1 MDKVLLVQG
10 ANLCWLGKRE
20 PAIYGT
26 TSAAEVDAMAREH
39 AEQNGYVID
48 IFYTNHE
55 GACIDRIYQAAEEGA
70 AAIVMNPGGFTYA
83 GYAIADAIKAVA
95 PLPYVEIHI
104 SNQAARG
111 IQSAMAHV
119 AHCVIHGIG
128 VHGYLLALQAALHL
142 IRDRD

>member
-1 MDKVLLVQG
+1 
-10 ANLCWLGKRE
+10 
-20 PAIYGT
+20 
-26 TSAAEVDAMAREH
+26 
-39 AEQNGYVID
+39 
-48 IFYTNHE
+48 
-55 GACIDRIYQAAEEGA
+55 
-70 AAIVMNPGGFTYA
+70 MNPGGFTYA

-111 IQSAMAHV
+111 IQSVLAHV

-142 IRDRD
+142 IRDRE